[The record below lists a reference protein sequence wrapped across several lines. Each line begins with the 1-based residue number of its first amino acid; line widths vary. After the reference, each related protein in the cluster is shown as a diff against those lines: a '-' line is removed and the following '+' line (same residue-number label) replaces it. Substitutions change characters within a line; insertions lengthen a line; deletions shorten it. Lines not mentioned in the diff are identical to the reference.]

1 MRTRFS
7 AIVCLSTALSA
18 AHAQDATVTGRIVL
32 RDDGQPLAFTTIS
45 VLSQGTQ
52 LLASD
57 SGTFALRHLPPGDLR
72 LRFRRIGF
80 TPRDTTFTVA
90 AGDTARIRI
99 EMARLVIPL
108 PAMVVNGKCTDR
120 TPFETQP
127 GFLAQLFE
135 QVKQNAER
143 MRLLAEERP
152 FVFQA
157 VSEGRLRDREN
168 KIIGAAEY
176 DTVERAP
183 LPLKPYV
190 PKGVLYRGVFRG
202 KDVWA
207 IQLPELPHLADT
219 AFTNNHCFWYA
230 GQERFGTDSVI
241 RVDFEPVPWLAK
253 EVDLEGSI
261 FLRVD
266 GYQLVGLH
274 TRVNRIPSGNRVLLA
289 YTNRARFSEIVS
301 GVPVLAEWQL
311 TNVMRNNKP
320 GYVQT
325 GKVTAVKW
333 LDSLTAKPA
342 RGGRPPR

>member
-1 MRTRFS
+1 MRVLLF
-7 AIVCLSTALSA
+7 AIVWLTAQSA
-18 AHAQDATVTGRIVL
+18 LAAQNATITGRVVL
-32 RDDGQPLAFTTIS
+32 RDDGQPLGFTTIS

-52 LLASD
+52 RLASD
-57 SGTFALRHLPPGDLR
+57 SGTFVLRNLAPGEVR

-80 TPRDTTFTVA
+80 TPTDTAFTVA
-90 AGDTARIRI
+90 AGDTARIWI
-99 EMARLVIPL
+99 EMTRLVIPL
-108 PAMVVNGKCTDR
+108 PAVVVNGKCTDR
-120 TPFETQP
+120 TPFDEKP

-143 MRLLAEERP
+143 MRLLAKERP
-152 FVFQA
+152 FVFQT
-157 VSEGRLRDREN
+157 VSVGGLRDREN

-183 LPLKPYV
+183 LPSKPYV

-202 KDVWA
+202 KAVWA

-230 GQERFGTDSVI
+230 GQERLGADSVI

-274 TRVNRIPSGNRVLLA
+274 TRVNRIPSFNRVLLA
-289 YTNRARFSEIVS
+289 YTNNARFNEIVS
-301 GVPVLAEWQL
+301 GVPVLAEWEL
-311 TNVMRNNKP
+311 TNVMRNNRP

-325 GKVTAVKW
+325 GRVIGVSW
-333 LDSLTAKPA
+333 LDSLAAKPA
-342 RGGRPPR
+342 TGGRPPR